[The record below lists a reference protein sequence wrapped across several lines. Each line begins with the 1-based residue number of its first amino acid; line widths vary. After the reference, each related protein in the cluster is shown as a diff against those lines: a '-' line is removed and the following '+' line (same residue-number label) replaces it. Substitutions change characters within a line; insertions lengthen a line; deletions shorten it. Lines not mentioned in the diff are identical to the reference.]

1 MLSPLPRRTPR
12 PCGQVYLDNIIVSQQ
27 SQQLTPSPGNIP
39 TRPEMCSPAS
49 FPSSYSSSWGSTE
62 EPASAEPLSPLS
74 APSTFGQES
83 SVPMRTPSW
92 IYFPKPRDSD
102 SDSADSVSLLTSP
115 SRNDLSVV
123 SSILD
128 FYGTEKF
135 PIARPRRRSE
145 ADGRTG
151 RSWQNNRR
159 LIIMDNNLVSGD
171 SEVSPDPVEVHTHR
185 RAKVSRPVRGA
196 LEGKADA
203 RGTAANNMVKKDEKS
218 REKEPQV
225 QKPPPV
231 GHKKE
236 RVAVFKVT
244 CPDTGDLWK
253 MAVIPGET
261 LGGFAG
267 RVKRKTGGDVVL
279 FVGDDMLAS
288 ERDWEAVKGGGRI
301 VAHLIG

>member
-1 MLSPLPRRTPR
+1 
-12 PCGQVYLDNIIVSQQ
+12 
-27 SQQLTPSPGNIP
+27 
-39 TRPEMCSPAS
+39 
-49 FPSSYSSSWGSTE
+49 
-62 EPASAEPLSPLS
+62 
-74 APSTFGQES
+74 
-83 SVPMRTPSW
+83 MRTPSW

-128 FYGTEKF
+128 FYGTEKI

-151 RSWQNNRR
+151 RSWRNNRR
-159 LIIMDNNLVSGD
+159 LIIVDNNLVSGD
-171 SEVSPDPVEVHTHR
+171 SEVSPDPAEVHTHK
-185 RAKVSRPVRGA
+185 RAEVSRPVRDT

-203 RGTAANNMVKKDEKS
+203 RATAANSITKKEEKS

-225 QKPPPV
+225 QKQPPV
-231 GHKKE
+231 GHKTK

-261 LGGFAG
+261 LGGFSG
-267 RVKRKTGGDVVL
+267 RVKQKTGGDVVL
-279 FVGDDMLAS
+279 FVGDEILAS
-288 ERDWEAVKGGGRI
+288 ERDWEGMKGGGRI
-301 VAHLIG
+301 VARLIR